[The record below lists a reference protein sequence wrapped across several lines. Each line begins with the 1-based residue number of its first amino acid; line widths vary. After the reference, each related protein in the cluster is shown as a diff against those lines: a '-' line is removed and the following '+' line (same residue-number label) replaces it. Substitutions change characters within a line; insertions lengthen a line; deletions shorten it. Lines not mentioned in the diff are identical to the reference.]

1 MAGRNANQ
9 RTKKI
14 PEKLKSLILYGAIGF
29 FALLIFIS
37 FSNPGAKFTTT
48 IPFSQAVKMVQE
60 GKVAKIEVAGDNLT
74 LSGKNGDKLSTR
86 KEPGVTVEKALRD
99 AGIDPTSLEID
110 VKDAQVGT
118 SLFDLL
124 INILPVI
131 LMIVFFYFIFRQ
143 ARGAGDA
150 IFSFGKS
157 KAKLFAKETAPKISF
172 KDVAGVDEAK
182 RELSEVVEFLR
193 EPEKFRKLGARIP
206 KGVLLVGP
214 AGVGKTLMARAL
226 AGEAKVPF
234 FSMAGS
240 EFMEM
245 LVGVGASVTGETP
258 ILVRDKDGT
267 RLAPIG
273 EYIDSFFGSE
283 QEGYLPVMGAET
295 LGFAKRATG
304 FWGSRSSHRPVF
316 SHSCWSKVKGV
327 FRHQVSEIYEIHYLG
342 GVIKTTGDHS
352 IFVRRHGGIEAI
364 KAENLKEGDLL
375 VELPLNFRHWDRRE
389 RKTVHEI
396 KAHAF
401 AAAEVD
407 LELDFWDA
415 APQLAENYQRVLVNE
430 ENLSQS
436 ELAQTLGVSQAT
448 VGNWQRGKYLPQG
461 LSRKL
466 VKLDLPLTV
475 RVTPSLMKL
484 LGYYTAEGRGTGALE
499 ITFGVHETDLIED
512 FTSLMAE
519 VFGLEEPVLERTV
532 DNTVRIKYYSRHLGR
547 FFARYCGNGSHQK
560 QVPAFIWDLPKEYFY
575 AYLSGYSLGDGYQSR
590 EGKLVVSSVSH
601 RLIQE
606 LTWLCAL
613 HGIAV
618 GVEETQTKEGRVI
631 GRSSKPVSASRY
643 WRLTIGKTSNPF
655 YEKEVSHKYQIKRA
669 KVQKIVRQPY
679 AGYVYDLCG
688 CDNEAFFGGEKPI
701 LLHNSRV
708 RDLFET
714 AKKNA
719 PAIIFIDE
727 VESIGRQR
735 GMGMTGGHDEREQT
749 LNQILVEMDGFSPNT
764 SVIVVA
770 ATNRPDLLD
779 PALVRPGRFDR
790 RIVLELPD
798 LQGREETLK
807 LHMHGKP
814 VAPTVNFEKLARRT
828 VGFSG
833 ADLENMLNEAAILAA
848 RLGKKV
854 IDETDLEEAATKV
867 KMGPEKHRLQSEKDR
882 ELTAYHEAGHAIVAW
897 SLPQMDPVH
906 RVSIVARGM
915 ALGFTMIPPTQD
927 RYNETKSRLMEQMTA
942 LLGGRAAEELVFNE
956 FSAGAGSDIAQAT
969 GIARRMVTEFGMSEL
984 GPIYFP
990 EGTGRGWLSPMFGE
1004 EAGSSEALAA
1014 KVDEQMMKL
1023 IDGCY
1028 LRARE
1033 VLAQA
1038 RAKLDLVAKALVEKE
1053 TLEGDEFL
1061 KLLEAGPAV
1070 SQPAPVTNPATE

>member
-1 MAGRNANQ
+1 MPGRTAGSRS
-9 RTKKI
+9 KKI
-14 PEKLKSLILYGAIGF
+14 PDKFKSLILYGAIGF

-37 FSNPGAKFTTT
+37 FSNPGAQLKTT
-48 IPFSQAVKMVQE
+48 IPFSQAVKMVTE
-60 GKVAKIEVAGDNLT
+60 GKIAKIEVEGDNLT
-74 LSGKNGDKLSTR
+74 LSGKNGEKLSTR

-99 AGIDPTSLEID
+99 ANIDPTSLEID
-110 VKDAQVGT
+110 VKDSQVGT

-124 INILPVI
+124 INVLPVI

-245 LVGVGASVTGETP
+245 LVGVGA
-258 ILVRDKDGT
+258 
-267 RLAPIG
+267 
-273 EYIDSFFGSE
+273 
-283 QEGYLPVMGAET
+283 
-295 LGFAKRATG
+295 
-304 FWGSRSSHRPVF
+304 
-316 SHSCWSKVKGV
+316 
-327 FRHQVSEIYEIHYLG
+327 
-342 GVIKTTGDHS
+342 
-352 IFVRRHGGIEAI
+352 
-364 KAENLKEGDLL
+364 
-375 VELPLNFRHWDRRE
+375 
-389 RKTVHEI
+389 
-396 KAHAF
+396 
-401 AAAEVD
+401 
-407 LELDFWDA
+407 
-415 APQLAENYQRVLVNE
+415 
-430 ENLSQS
+430 
-436 ELAQTLGVSQAT
+436 
-448 VGNWQRGKYLPQG
+448 
-461 LSRKL
+461 
-466 VKLDLPLTV
+466 
-475 RVTPSLMKL
+475 
-484 LGYYTAEGRGTGALE
+484 
-499 ITFGVHETDLIED
+499 
-512 FTSLMAE
+512 
-519 VFGLEEPVLERTV
+519 
-532 DNTVRIKYYSRHLGR
+532 
-547 FFARYCGNGSHQK
+547 
-560 QVPAFIWDLPKEYFY
+560 
-575 AYLSGYSLGDGYQSR
+575 
-590 EGKLVVSSVSH
+590 
-601 RLIQE
+601 
-606 LTWLCAL
+606 
-613 HGIAV
+613 
-618 GVEETQTKEGRVI
+618 
-631 GRSSKPVSASRY
+631 
-643 WRLTIGKTSNPF
+643 
-655 YEKEVSHKYQIKRA
+655 
-669 KVQKIVRQPY
+669 
-679 AGYVYDLCG
+679 
-688 CDNEAFFGGEKPI
+688 
-701 LLHNSRV
+701 SRV

-867 KMGPEKHRLQSEKDR
+867 KMGPEKHRLQSEEDR

-927 RYNETKSRLMEQMTA
+927 RYNETKSRLMEQITA
-942 LLGGRAAEELVFNE
+942 LLGGRAAEELVFKE

-990 EGTGRGWLSPMFGE
+990 EGTGRGWSPMFGE

-1028 LRARE
+1028 LRAQE

-1053 TLEGDEFL
+1053 TLEGDEFM
-1061 KLLEAGPAV
+1061 KLLEADTAAT
-1070 SQPAPVTNPATE
+1070 QPPTVNVPTI